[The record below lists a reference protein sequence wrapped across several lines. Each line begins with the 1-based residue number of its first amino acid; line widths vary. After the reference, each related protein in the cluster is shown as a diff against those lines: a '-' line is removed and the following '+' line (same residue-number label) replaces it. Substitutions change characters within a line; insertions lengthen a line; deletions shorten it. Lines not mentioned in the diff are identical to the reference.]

1 MPETA
6 VVREHLD
13 RLVEQLLDEGISSA
27 WVGLELLT
35 VGVGLLTR
43 IIGKRQ
49 MAEHLR
55 DIAERLE
62 AGEESNAADM
72 SAHG

>member
-62 AGEESNAADM
+62 AGEESNKLGM

>member
-6 VVREHLD
+6 VVRDHLD

-62 AGEESNAADM
+62 AGEESNKLGM

>member
-13 RLVEQLLDEGISSA
+13 RLVEELLDKGISSA

-43 IIGKRQ
+43 IVGKRQ

-62 AGEESNAADM
+62 AGKESDAPGI